1 MAVAGPRMSVIT
13 LETGSSDRVANMRA
27 FSLRALEL
35 LAQTLE
41 SAD

>member
-1 MAVAGPRMSVIT
+1 MAVGGTANERDHAG
-13 LETGSSDRVANMRA
+13 TGSSDRVANMRA